1 MAYFIHHSTLSSLYS
16 YGVGDEVAHHGM
28 TRSDSNVSYKNGD
41 VFYKDKEGNVRP
53 GTKHA
58 EHQNPLYGSQ
68 IPENVYESNWASNV
82 MAMDNL
88 GADKEESSKPKPP
101 KTEPPKNTPDH
112 M

>member
-1 MAYFIHHSTLSSLYS
+1 
-16 YGVGDEVAHHGM
+16 M
-28 TRSDSNVSYKNGD
+28 TRSGSDVSYKNGD

-68 IPENVYESNWASNV
+68 IPENVYESNWAGNV
-82 MAMDNL
+82 MAMENL
-88 GADKEESSKPKPP
+88 GADKADSPKV
-101 KTEPPKNTPDH
+101 EPPKNIPDH